1 MKQKRTLVSLAM
13 AFLVG
18 GLLLPAQSEDQ
29 KRPERE
35 RIRENIHRLRLLRLT
50 ETLGLSEE
58 QAAKVYPA
66 ASRVEKEKAEIIR
79 AISAE
84 VRALKSLVEESRPD
98 EAKLLAGV
106 AKITELRQSLREKD
120 REFEAILEQN
130 LTPVQ
135 RAKYLLSSAEF
146 YERLAERVGA
156 GLKKAREEKRAGQRP
171 QEKNP
176 LS

>member
-1 MKQKRTLVSLAM
+1 MRQKRTLVSLGMAM
-13 AFLVG
+13 ILG
-18 GLLLPAQSEDQ
+18 GLLLSAQSEGQ
-29 KRPERE
+29 KRPERD

-66 ASRVEKEKAEIIR
+66 ASRIEKEKTEILR
-79 AISAE
+79 AVSAE
-84 VRALKSLVEESRPD
+84 VRVLRGLVEESSPD
-98 EAKLLAGV
+98 ESKLSAQIE
-106 AKITELRQSLREKD
+106 KIMGLRRSLRDKD

-146 YERLAERVGA
+146 YERVAA
-156 GLKKAREEKRAGQRP
+156 GLKKAREQKRGEPRIE
-171 QEKNP
+171 EKNR